1 MSGVA
6 DNPGGAGGG
15 GKDDDHTSPPPG
27 GHQGGSGDDKHNNDR
42 KKSSAPSTTSS
53 SITTAKEDKED
64 KQVANNNK
72 AIQYHTELEQAARNS
87 IQGNV
92 GAYSVVPGSLP
103 SRRVAGVGDDDAIS
117 GIGTGTGSSTA
128 QGQGGTSNSSMNIQ
142 ETTNGGGTGGIS
154 EESSSANLPP
164 NIDIIAEATLVPN
177 QGDTEAQED
186 DDADDVD
193 TLGLPHHVSPPL
205 GGATGNFDGVSV
217 ISAMTNPTAIAGD
230 TPNQPISTISFRNS
244 QAAVQEAPVQVV
256 NPTDDEEAQVA
267 AGAAEK
273 DKDAISSQEE
283 TQDTSSTT
291 IIPKAELI
299 EDDGPMHFL
308 RSKSG
313 RVMCGVAVAATIL
326 VLSLGLGFGLSN
338 KNKRSKDDGSDTTAS
353 VPSFP
358 DPNQVLAYAGGN
370 FCFTS
375 SPEIFF
381 DQNDRPWKPEP
392 SICTKDDIMLGG
404 TVQQAVADA
413 QLRPHPYCPEEASE
427 LVCSVTSSTPQI
439 SLVNGGAIRGEIAAN
454 SPVTRDMITQLLP
467 FSDTV
472 SYVQLRGSDVVKV
485 LENAIERISREIPLN
500 PWLQGAYPYASGLKF
515 SVDLTVDNSTSMVS
529 NVQVLDSA
537 TGEYVPIDETSS
549 YWVVTNKWIAEK
561 NGDNYL
567 NDVTPLNVISTDL
580 GYTQELENYLTTL
593 DGPWDPPTIPD
604 GMSTVSFNAEGIPV
618 AFYTDVEPPK
628 ACDC

>member
-1 MSGVA
+1 
-6 DNPGGAGGG
+6 
-15 GKDDDHTSPPPG
+15 
-27 GHQGGSGDDKHNNDR
+27 
-42 KKSSAPSTTSS
+42 
-53 SITTAKEDKED
+53 
-64 KQVANNNK
+64 
-72 AIQYHTELEQAARNS
+72 
-87 IQGNV
+87 
-92 GAYSVVPGSLP
+92 
-103 SRRVAGVGDDDAIS
+103 
-117 GIGTGTGSSTA
+117 
-128 QGQGGTSNSSMNIQ
+128 MNIQ
-142 ETTNGGGTGGIS
+142 ETTTANGGGTGGIS

-177 QGDTEAQED
+177 EGDTEVQE
-186 DDADDVD
+186 DDVD
-193 TLGLPHHVSPPL
+193 TLGLPHHLSPPL
-205 GGATGNFDGVSV
+205 GGATGNVDGVSV
-217 ISAMTNPTAIAGD
+217 ISAMTNPTAIGD
-230 TPNQPISTISFRNS
+230 TSTSTQPISTISFRNS
-244 QAAVQEAPVQVV
+244 QAAVQEAPVDI
-256 NPTDDEEAQVA
+256 PTNDEEAQVA
-267 AGAAEK
+267 DAAEK
-273 DKDAISSQEE
+273 DKDVNSSQEE
-283 TQDTSSTT
+283 TQDTSST
-291 IIPKAELI
+291 IIPKAEPMK
-299 EDDGPMHFL
+299 DGPMHFL
-308 RSKSG
+308 WSKSG

-338 KNKRSKDDGSDTTAS
+338 KNKRSEDDGLDTTAF
-353 VPSFP
+353 VPAFP
-358 DPNQVLAYAGGN
+358 DPNQVLTYAGGN
-370 FCFTS
+370 FCLTS

-381 DQNDRPWKPEP
+381 DQNDRPWTEEP

-404 TVQQAVADA
+404 TVQQAVANA

-427 LVCSVTSSTPQI
+427 QFCSVTSSTPQI

-454 SPVTRDMITQLLP
+454 SPITREMVTQLLP

-485 LENAIERISREIPLN
+485 LENAIEKISRETPLN

-515 SVDLTVDNSTSMVS
+515 SVDLTVDQGTSMVS
-529 NVQVLDSA
+529 NVQVLDNA

-618 AFYTDVEPPK
+618 AFYADVEPPK
-628 ACDC
+628 SCNC